1 MMRYEDSRSVAMNYG
16 TQELLNGKI
25 ISIDENLKSLEKV
38 TFDEIISTIGYI
50 FNNETMIVSA
60 AGSID
65 NVPNLTKN
73 KDFF

>member
-1 MMRYEDSRSVAMNYG
+1 MNYG
-16 TQELLNGKI
+16 TQELLNKKI
-25 ISIDENLKSLEKV
+25 ISIDENLKSLDKV
-38 TFDEIISTIGYI
+38 EFDEIIEAFDYI

-65 NVPNLTKN
+65 KIPDLTKN